1 MITTPIIE
9 QILTGGLLGFLGQG
23 IRMTIGLKKV
33 ADSQRNPN
41 VESQSQDSNRMVVS
55 LLIGFIAGALFVL
68 LNEMDISD
76 RKNILTVI
84 VVGYSG
90 TDFIEGLFS
99 TYLQKIT
106 PLAPPSVT
114 PTTPNASSS
123 SLHNPTVTPI
133 VAQDR
138 DDDDDVNH

>member
-9 QILTGGLLGFLGQG
+9 LILTGGLLGFLGQG

-41 VESQSQDSNRMVVS
+41 VESQPQDTNRMLVS
-55 LLIGFIAGALFVL
+55 LLIGFIAGALFLL
-68 LNEMDISD
+68 LNEMDFSD

-99 TYLQKIT
+99 TYLQKLT
-106 PLAPPSVT
+106 PSALPAATPTPPNPISSLPTAAGAPPV
-114 PTTPNASSS
+114 
-123 SLHNPTVTPI
+123 